1 MADEDL
7 TNGVEDMTAGG
18 GGGGNLKTI
27 IIIAAIAIVMGAGG
41 FFAGKMLSGG
51 EDKPPI
57 EEKKDPQNNQAPDAN
72 QQDPGQGQDT
82 NNADDPGADG
92 QPDSAATTP
101 AKGSSKGLLSLEA
114 FTVNLNDPFGRRYIE
129 VVFNL
134 VVEPKSWVPKIKENE
149 LLMPKIRH
157 EIFMTV
163 SAKSYSELKSTSGK
177 VTLQEEIMMRVNE
190 ILKEELGVE
199 PVTEVLHGKFLIQ

>member
-1 MADEDL
+1 MVDDDL
-7 TNGVEDMTAGG
+7 TNGVEDLTAGG

-51 EDKPPI
+51 
-57 EEKKDPQNNQAPDAN
+57 KDEPQKMEQQQQQNNKTADATTQEN
-72 QQDPGQGQDT
+72 GQGQD
-82 NNADDPGADG
+82 NNGAETG
-92 QPDSAATTP
+92 SENQPDGAAAAP
-101 AKGSSKGLLSLEA
+101 AHKSSNKGILSLEA

-199 PVTEVLHGKFLIQ
+199 PVIEVLHGKFLIQ

>member
-1 MADEDL
+1 MVDEEL
-7 TNGVEDMTAGG
+7 SGGVEDLGG

-27 IIIAAIAIVMGAGG
+27 IIIAAIALIMGVGG

-51 EDKPPI
+51 KD
-57 EEKKDPQNNQAPDAN
+57 EEKKPAIEQKTDTKTDQENKTNDGGEQNSQDNNGDSGNDGDQSMTKAKRGILVLDP
-72 QQDPGQGQDT
+72 
-82 NNADDPGADG
+82 
-92 QPDSAATTP
+92 
-101 AKGSSKGLLSLEA
+101 

-134 VVEPKSWVPKIKENE
+134 VVDKRELVPKIKQNE

-163 SAKSYSELKSTSGK
+163 SAKSYGELKSTSGK
-177 VTLQEEIMMRVNE
+177 VTLYEEIMMRVNE
-190 ILKEELGVE
+190 ILKEEMGIE
-199 PVTEVLHGKFLIQ
+199 PVIEVLQTKFLIQ